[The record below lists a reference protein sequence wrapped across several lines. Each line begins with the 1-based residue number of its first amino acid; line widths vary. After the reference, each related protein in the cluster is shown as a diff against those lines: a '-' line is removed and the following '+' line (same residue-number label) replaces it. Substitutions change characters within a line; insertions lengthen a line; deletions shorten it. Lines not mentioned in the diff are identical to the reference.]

1 MALQPINIRVSDDVE
16 NYITAEM
23 DAKIYSQLVSEGI
36 AKDVGNACKV
46 VIGENDI
53 KIQNGLFNIGGYFAS
68 IKDFHSISKPVQND
82 FFVKAKFVKGVSQD
96 EFTIYTDTNNNLVQQ
111 DLFNGGTIREILIAE
126 VHNKNEVTMHNVNL
140 SLAEIRNALQNI
152 LEVESQRVQA
162 EKERIEKEIER
173 QRNSTEVISRV
184 EGLIQTLSQT
194 DSNLKKAE
202 QKRVKAERK
211 REEKISTYTQKLED
225 LEQVKRAV
233 DKLQKTLSSKIQG
246 AKSKIDEM
254 TKLNKLLTDSEEK
267 RKLSETERERKI
279 AEFDKLVKSFDGS
292 KISQEINTLKEDL
305 EKKIAE
311 LDKLV
316 NSFDGTKI
324 SKEELEEKIQNQSK
338 EIYSTLENVHN
349 KFIYLMIE
357 ARSDGSK
364 PLKLLDDDSY
374 KNVTSYSLRKV
385 DGKLCIINGT
395 LGELRDFTEMQQ
407 GG

>member
-68 IKDFHSISKPVQND
+68 IKDFHSISKPVHNN

-96 EFTIYTDTNNNLVQQ
+96 EFTIYTDTNKDLVQQ
-111 DLFNGGTIREILIAE
+111 DLFNGGTIRELLIAE

-152 LEVESQRVQA
+152 LEVESQRVKA

-173 QRNSTEVISRV
+173 QKNSTQVISRV

-194 DSNLKKAE
+194 DSNLKSAE
-202 QKRVKAERK
+202 QKRVQAENS
-211 REEKISTYTQKLED
+211 REEKISTYTQQLEALKQVKNSVD
-225 LEQVKRAV
+225 ELQRTLNEQVQTA
-233 DKLQKTLSSKIQG
+233 TG
-246 AKSKIDEM
+246 KIDEM
-254 TKLNKLLTDSEEK
+254 TRLNTLLTESEDK
-267 RKLSETERERKI
+267 RKLSETEREKKI
-279 AEFDKLVKSFDGS
+279 AEFDKLVKSFDGT
-292 KISQEINTLKEDL
+292 KISQRLEDL
-305 EKKIAE
+305 KNTTTQLNEQLNATTDTLNKNLDNVADGLQVNLESSMKYLLE
-311 LDKLV
+311 LLYDIC
-316 NSFDGTKI
+316 SDGTK
-324 SKEELEEKIQNQSK
+324 
-338 EIYSTLENVHN
+338 
-349 KFIYLMIE
+349 
-357 ARSDGSK
+357 
-364 PLKLLDDDSY
+364 PLGRNETY
-374 KNVTSYSLRKV
+374 YSLRKV
-385 DGKLCIINGT
+385 DNKLCIINGT
-395 LGELRDFTEMQQ
+395 INELQEFTKTQQ

>member
-1 MALQPINIRVSDDVE
+1 MALQPINIKVTDDVE

-96 EFTIYTDTNNNLVQQ
+96 EFTIYTDTNSNLVQQ
-111 DLFNGGTIREILIAE
+111 DLFNGGSIRELLIAE
-126 VHNKNEVTMHNVNL
+126 VHNKNEVTMKSVNL
-140 SLAEIRNALQNI
+140 SLAEIRNALQSI
-152 LEVESQRVQA
+152 LEVENQRVKA

-194 DSNLKKAE
+194 DSNLKSAE
-202 QKRVKAERK
+202 QKRVQAESS

-225 LEQVKRAV
+225 LKQVKNSVDELQRTLNEQVQTAT
-233 DKLQKTLSSKIQG
+233 DKIS
-246 AKSKIDEM
+246 EM
-254 TKLNKLLTDSEEK
+254 SRLNTLLTESEDK
-267 RKLSETERERKI
+267 RKLSETEREKKI
-279 AEFDKLVKSFDGS
+279 AEFDKLVKSFDGT
-292 KISQEINTLKEDL
+292 KISEKMENLKGDL
-305 EKKIAE
+305 ESKTDVLRKDLDSE
-311 LDKLV
+311 LEAVHNQLLMIIGELC
-316 NSFDGTKI
+316 SDGTK
-324 SKEELEEKIQNQSK
+324 SYN
-338 EIYSTLENVHN
+338 NVDAT
-349 KFIYLMIE
+349 Y
-357 ARSDGSK
+357 
-364 PLKLLDDDSY
+364 
-374 KNVTSYSLRKV
+374 YSLRKV

-395 LGELRDFTEMQQ
+395 WSELKEFTKMQQ

>member
-1 MALQPINIRVSDDVE
+1 MALQPINIKVTDDVE

-82 FFVKAKFVKGVSQD
+82 FYVKAKFVKGVSQD
-96 EFTIYTDTNNNLVQQ
+96 EFTIYTDTNSNLVQQ
-111 DLFNGGTIREILIAE
+111 DLFNGGSIRELLIAE
-126 VHNKNEVTMHNVNL
+126 VHNKNEVTMKSVNL
-140 SLAEIRNALQNI
+140 SLAEIRNALQSI
-152 LEVESQRVQA
+152 LEVENQRVKA

-194 DSNLKKAE
+194 DSNLKSAE
-202 QKRVKAERK
+202 QKRVQAESS

-225 LEQVKRAV
+225 LKQVKNSV
-233 DKLQKTLSSKIQG
+233 DELQKTLNEQVQS
-246 AKSKIDEM
+246 ATSKIDEM
-254 TKLNKLLTDSEEK
+254 SRLNKLLTESEDK
-267 RKLSETERERKI
+267 RKLSETEREKKI
-279 AEFDKLVKSFDGS
+279 AEFDELVK
-292 KISQEINTLKEDL
+292 
-305 EKKIAE
+305 
-311 LDKLV
+311 
-316 NSFDGTKI
+316 SFDGTKI
-324 SKEELEEKIQNQSK
+324 SQRLDDLKTDLRNDLDDLKTDLSDSIQSK
-338 EIYSTLENVHN
+338 MGDLETIFY
-349 KFIYLMIE
+349 KDLGIQETELLALIGE
-357 ARSDGSK
+357 LCSDGTK
-364 PLKLLDDDSY
+364 PLDRPLGDDPTY
-374 KNVTSYSLRKV
+374 YSLRKV

-395 LGELRDFTEMQQ
+395 INELKEFTKTQQ

>member
-82 FFVKAKFVKGVSQD
+82 FYVKAKFVKGVSQD
-96 EFTIYTDTNNNLVQQ
+96 EFTIYTDTNSNLVQQ
-111 DLFNGGTIREILIAE
+111 DLFNGGTIRELLIAE
-126 VHNKNEVTMHNVNL
+126 VRNKNEVTMKSVNL

-152 LEVESQRVQA
+152 LEVENQRVKA

-194 DSNLKKAE
+194 DSNLKNAE
-202 QKRVKAERK
+202 QKRVQAESS
-211 REEKISTYTQKLED
+211 REEKISTYTQQLEALKQVKNSVD
-225 LEQVKRAV
+225 ELQRTLNEQVQTA
-233 DKLQKTLSSKIQG
+233 TN
-246 AKSKIDEM
+246 KIDEM
-254 TKLNKLLTDSEEK
+254 TRLNTLLTESEDK
-267 RKLSETERERKI
+267 RKLSETEREKKI
-279 AEFDKLVKSFDGS
+279 AEFDELVK
-292 KISQEINTLKEDL
+292 
-305 EKKIAE
+305 
-311 LDKLV
+311 
-316 NSFDGTKI
+316 SFDGTKI
-324 SKEELEEKIQNQSK
+324 SQRLDDLKTDLRNDLDDLKTDLSRRIRNIDVERDRM
-338 EIYSTLENVHN
+338 IYSI
-349 KFIYLMIE
+349 FY
-357 ARSDGSK
+357 DGSK
-364 PLKLLDDDSY
+364 PSGNKL
-374 KNVTSYSLRKV
+374 TFYSLRKV

-395 LGELRDFTEMQQ
+395 LDELLEFTKMQQ

>member
-53 KIQNGLFNIGGYFAS
+53 KIQNGLFNIQGYFAS
-68 IKDFHSISKPVQND
+68 IKDFHSISKPVKND
-82 FFVKAKFVKGVSQD
+82 FYVKAKFVKGVSQD
-96 EFTIYTDTNNNLVQQ
+96 EFTIYTDTNNNLTKQ
-111 DLFNGGTIREILIAE
+111 DLFNGGTIRELLIAE

-140 SLAEIRNALQNI
+140 SLSEIRNALQNI

-173 QRNSTEVISRV
+173 QRNSTQVISRV
-184 EGLIQTLSQT
+184 EGFIQTLSQT
-194 DSNLKKAE
+194 DSNLKKEE
-202 QKRVKAERK
+202 QKRVQAESS

-225 LEQVKRAV
+225 LKQVKNSV
-233 DKLQKTLSSKIQG
+233 DKLQRTLNEQVQTATG
-246 AKSKIDEM
+246 KIDEM
-254 TKLNKLLTDSEEK
+254 TRLNTLLTESEDK
-267 RKLSETERERKI
+267 RKLSETEREKKI

-292 KISQEINTLKEDL
+292 KISDEIDFLNGDINTL
-305 EKKIAE
+305 
-311 LDKLV
+311 
-316 NSFDGTKI
+316 TKQAN
-324 SKEELEEKIQNQSK
+324 ELEEKIQDTSK
-338 EIYSTLENVHN
+338 SIYRDMTAVHD
-349 KFIYLMIE
+349 KLIMMMVSLCF
-357 ARSDGSK
+357 DGTK
-364 PLKLLDDDSY
+364 PYNDKD
-374 KNVTSYSLRKV
+374 TTFYSLRKV

-395 LGELRDFTEMQQ
+395 WNELEEFTKTQQ